1 MKRVDWHPEKFTR
14 QLEGHQAARLD
25 KAAIDLRNHI
35 VKAFP
40 DSGIKNATK
49 GQRRKATKGQRR
61 KAAKGRPGQIPLVQT
76 GLLRS
81 SMTHDQPDQFVR
93 RVGPAADKSQAD
105 GGTTIAD
112 IALWLELGTRKMA
125 AHPFL
130 RPGLE
135 AKRADIGR
143 ILTTP

>member
-1 MKRVDWHPEKFTR
+1 VKRVDWHPERFTR
-14 QLEGHQAARLD
+14 QMEGHQAARLD
-25 KAAIDLRNHI
+25 KAAIHLRNHI
-35 VKAFP
+35 VKSFP
-40 DSGIKNATK
+40 DSGIQNATK
-49 GQRRKATKGQRR
+49 GQRRMSAR
-61 KAAKGRPGQIPLVQT
+61 GRPGQIPLVQT

-93 RVGPAADKSQAD
+93 RVGPAADKSHA
-105 GGTTIAD
+105 GGGVTIAD